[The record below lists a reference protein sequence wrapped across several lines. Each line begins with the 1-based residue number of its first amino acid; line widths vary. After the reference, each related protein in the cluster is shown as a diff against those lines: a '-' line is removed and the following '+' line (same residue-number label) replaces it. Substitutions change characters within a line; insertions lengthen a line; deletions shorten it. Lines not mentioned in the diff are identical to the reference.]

1 MNTIRADRGPPAP
14 REERHVDESDQKP
27 YAPLS
32 GAIFTVLAVI
42 ATFIAGFD
50 GPGFADLP
58 AAIVDRYTEDFA
70 SIITADVLYLL
81 AGAALLF
88 FVAVLY
94 SHARRAEGSDAPIAM
109 AIALGATVGTTLL
122 LAAAAIDVAAALR
135 IDEQGGV
142 DPQVATV
149 AFDISRVLFGA
160 AAPIGWAV
168 ALIAVAR
175 LSFSA
180 GMLPGWLGLLS
191 GLLGVI
197 LLIPQVSYIGMILF
211 VLWPLVVGVVLYR
224 GEPTADTAAEPS

>member
-1 MNTIRADRGPPAP
+1 MNKA
-14 REERHVDESDQKP
+14 DQKP

-42 ATFIAGFD
+42 ATLIAGFD
-50 GPGFADLP
+50 APGFADLP
-58 AAIVDRYTEDFA
+58 VAVVDYYTEDFE
-70 SIITADVLYLL
+70 SVITADVLYLL

-94 SHARRAEGSDAPIAM
+94 SHARRSEGSDGGIAM
-109 AIALGATVGTTLL
+109 AIAIGATVGTTLL
-122 LAAAAIDVAAALR
+122 LASAAIDATAALR
-135 IDEQGGV
+135 IDEQGAV
-142 DPQVATV
+142 DPQAATV

-175 LSFSA
+175 LSV
-180 GMLPGWLGLLS
+180 GGDMLPGWLGWIS

-197 LLIPQVSYIGMILF
+197 LLIPQISYVGMIIF
-211 VLWPLVVGVVLYR
+211 TLWPLVVGVVLYR
-224 GEPTADTAAEPS
+224 SEPTDVAAPASG

>member
-1 MNTIRADRGPPAP
+1 MNTIRRGSRAAAP
-14 REERHVDESDQKP
+14 REERLVEKADQKP

-58 AAIVDRYTEDFA
+58 AAIVDRYTQDFE

-94 SHARRAEGSDAPIAM
+94 SHARRAEGSDGGIAI
-109 AIALGATVGTTLL
+109 AVALGATVGTTLL
-122 LAAAAIDVAAALR
+122 LAAAAIDATAALR

-149 AFDISRVLFGA
+149 AFDVSRVLFGA

-180 GMLPGWLGLLS
+180 QMLPGWLGLLS

-197 LLIPQVSYIGMILF
+197 LLIPQISYVGMILF

-224 GEPTADTAAEPS
+224 GEPVAADATEPG